1 MLEFKI
7 SMSPKCLFVNLLCLL
22 VLGCTTPQ
30 QSVQQVVFTE
40 SQENFANPE
49 RGFKLLTYF
58 EHAPFTNAPT
68 ERIYHIQRRQ
78 SNITLQQHSYYL
90 MDYINR
96 DVDQVYLDAFDANM
110 QVLREAGCKCILRFA
125 YSYNEEDPLE
135 KVGANYQWVKRHVEQ
150 FKPYIQK
157 NADVIFCMEAGFL
170 GLWGE
175 WGPSP
180 DFPGYD
186 GTEESFKT
194 RVELLNWLLDA
205 LPEDRQ
211 IAVRT
216 PYYKRMYLRISNF
229 PIKPIDMFIA
239 HTQAPQARIAG
250 HNDCFVSG
258 KDDWGT
264 YLNDAERY
272 FWQADTKYTVM
283 GGEICQNCVYS
294 DGERAVKEMERYHF
308 TYCDNGEWN
317 NNRGK
322 WIASGHWDAIC
333 QRMGYR
339 LVMDKAQI
347 EWDAKSHHLTVNLD
361 LRNVGFAAPQ
371 NPRGVELVL
380 LNEDNAFTFKQYN
393 IDPRFWLPEEGT
405 VSLKLGAD
413 VRSVPK
419 GEYKLYLNLPDPCE
433 TLHDNPEF
441 SIRCANE
448 GTWNEKYGY
457 NRLGNIKIE

>member
-1 MLEFKI
+1 MRQKW
-7 SMSPKCLFVNLLCLL
+7 LFVDLLCLL
-22 VLGCTTPQ
+22 LIGCTTPQ
-30 QSVQQVVFTE
+30 PSVQQVTFTE
-40 SQENFANPE
+40 SQEDLPNPE

-68 ERIYHIQRRQ
+68 ERLYHIQRRQ

-90 MDYINR
+90 MDYLNR

-125 YSYNEEDPLE
+125 YSYNEDDPLD

-157 NADVIFCMEAGFL
+157 NADVIFCMEAGYL

-186 GTEESFKT
+186 GTEKSFMT
-194 RVELLNWLLDA
+194 RVELLDWLLDA
-205 LPEDRQ
+205 LPETRQ

-216 PYYKRMYLRISNF
+216 PYYKRMYLQIKNY
-229 PIKPIDMFIA
+229 PIQPIDPTIA
-239 HTQAPQARIAG
+239 HTSNPQARIAG
-250 HNDCFVSG
+250 HNDCFVSSAN
-258 KDDWGT
+258 DYGT
-264 YLNDAERY
+264 YLKDAERY

-294 DGERAVKEMERYHF
+294 DGERAIREMERYHF

-317 NNRGK
+317 DNRGK
-322 WIASGHWDAIC
+322 WKASGHWDAIC

-339 LVMDKAQI
+339 LVMDKASI
-347 EWDAKSHHLTVNLD
+347 LIDPSSHHLTVNLD
-361 LRNVGFAAPQ
+361 LHNAGFAAPQ
-371 NPRGVELVL
+371 NPRDVELIL
-380 LNEDNAFTFKQYN
+380 LNEDTTFTFKQYN
-393 IDPRFWLPEEGT
+393 IDPRFWLPENGT
-405 VSLKLGAD
+405 ISLKFGAD
-413 VRSVPK
+413 IASVPK

-448 GTWNEKYGY
+448 GTWNEKHGY
-457 NRLGNIKIE
+457 NKLFTIELK